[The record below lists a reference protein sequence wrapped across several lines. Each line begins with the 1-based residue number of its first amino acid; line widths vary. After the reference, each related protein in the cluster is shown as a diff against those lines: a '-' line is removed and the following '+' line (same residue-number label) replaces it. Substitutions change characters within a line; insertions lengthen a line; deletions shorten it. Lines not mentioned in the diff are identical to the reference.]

1 MSDLSSVK
9 TFLKSL
15 TTLSNVEDEALDWLL
30 SKARITS
37 FPADTFLFEPGDDV
51 EDLIIVLEGEV
62 NVYFESEEGRQP
74 LFLQQKGSIA
84 GNLPFSRVKKATA
97 FGKIITPTT
106 LLLLSKNY
114 FTEMVTVSYSMT
126 QALVAVMSDRI
137 RDVSQNRFQDEK
149 LKALGKISAGLAHE
163 LNNPASAMVR
173 SAEILYEKLSETPE
187 NFKAVMQ
194 LAVSAEQTDNVN
206 ELIFEKISTQK
217 TAPKD
222 FSLLERQDRVDEL
235 MDWMEDHAVEN
246 ADMIAETLTDF
257 NFETS
262 DLETLLTIVQAEHKL
277 SPVLNWFDNR
287 LSVELLVS
295 EIKEASSRVA
305 NLVQSVK
312 KYSHMDEGRSK
323 RMTDIHDGLRT
334 TLSILDHQMKQK
346 QIKIDKDFADTLPT
360 IEANAGELNQIWTNL
375 LANAIDAAPRKGGVI
390 KVRTF
395 MDCDYV
401 CVAIEDNGSGI
412 PEDILSRIWEP
423 FFTTKGVGEG
433 TGMGLDMVKKIVTRH
448 RGYIGVV
455 SNPGKTVFNVKFL
468 VKQQ

>member
-1 MSDLSSVK
+1 
-9 TFLKSL
+9 
-15 TTLSNVEDEALDWLL
+15 
-30 SKARITS
+30 
-37 FPADTFLFEPGDDV
+37 
-51 EDLIIVLEGEV
+51 
-62 NVYFESEEGRQP
+62 
-74 LFLQQKGSIA
+74 
-84 GNLPFSRVKKATA
+84 
-97 FGKIITPTT
+97 
-106 LLLLSKNY
+106 
-114 FTEMVTVSYSMT
+114 
-126 QALVAVMSDRI
+126 
-137 RDVSQNRFQDEK
+137 K

-194 LAVSAEQTDNVN
+194 LAVSAEQTDSVN
-206 ELIFEKISTQK
+206 ELIFEKISAQK

-235 MDWMEDHAVEN
+235 MDWMEDYAVEN

-262 DLETLLTIVQAEHKL
+262 DLETLLTIAQAEHKL
-277 SPVLNWFDNR
+277 SPILNWFDNR

-334 TLSILDHQMKQK
+334 TLSILDHQVKQK
-346 QIKIDKDFADTLPT
+346 QIKIDKDFADNLPA

-375 LANAIDAAPRKGGVI
+375 LANAIDAAPQKGGLI

-395 MDCDYV
+395 MDCDYA
-401 CVAIEDNGSGI
+401 CIEIEDNGSGI
-412 PEDILSRIWEP
+412 PEEIQSRIWEP

-433 TGMGLDMVKKIVTRH
+433 TGMGLDMVKKIVARH

-455 SNPGKTVFNVKFL
+455 SNPGKTVFTVKFL
-468 VKQQ
+468 IKQ